1 MSDLIL
7 RSRSAALGAGLLTSP
22 DQPTVGLPP
31 LLVCCGVRLR
41 FVGPVWSGRS
51 GGDLRSKWC
60 GVRRPAHS
68 AEVVRGRETRAQRGL
83 TRSGSFWDRRSQT
96 GVWEREQNRPQPKS
110 LVFCG
115 VSDRYG
121 VRNHAFRRR
130 FNLTPTGY
138 PTDTPQTWAIQISG
152 KLRLPPSRTENSQ
165 CRATESDTF
174 ETPFSRPLHP
184 AADARPCAVPRWSTH
199 ANRWKTGPCWRLL
212 FRNLSIRIRVSTM
225 GSVLKLCR

>member
-1 MSDLIL
+1 MFAPRPQAPAGERL
-7 RSRSAALGAGLLTSP
+7 SAKLCFARAG
-22 DQPTVGLPP
+22 
-31 LLVCCGVRLR
+31 CG
-41 FVGPVWSGRS
+41 S
-51 GGDLRSKWC
+51 
-60 GVRRPAHS
+60 GVRRLWEASRLQLSGP
-68 AEVVRGRETRAQRGL
+68 T